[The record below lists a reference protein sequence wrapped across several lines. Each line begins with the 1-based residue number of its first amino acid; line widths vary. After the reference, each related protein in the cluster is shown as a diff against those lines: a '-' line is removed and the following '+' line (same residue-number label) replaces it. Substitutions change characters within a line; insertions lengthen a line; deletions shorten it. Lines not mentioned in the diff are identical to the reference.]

1 MSWSMFT
8 IDVSGANVLGGILEL
23 AEDDTVLYVYGGPS
37 RGWHGH

>member
-8 IDVSGANVLGGILEL
+8 IDVSGANVQGGILEL